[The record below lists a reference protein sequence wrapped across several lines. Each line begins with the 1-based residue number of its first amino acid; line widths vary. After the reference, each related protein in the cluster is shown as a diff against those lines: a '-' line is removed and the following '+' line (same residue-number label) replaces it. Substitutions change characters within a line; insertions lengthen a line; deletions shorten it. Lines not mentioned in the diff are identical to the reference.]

1 MSNDFAQ
8 FQDAFFEEAGDH
20 LAIIEEGLLQLEQR
34 PHDLDLL
41 NKIFRSAH
49 SIKGTSGM
57 FGFAA
62 VAQFTHKMETLLD
75 QMRTGLKTVTPV
87 ITDLFLKATDC
98 LKTLIE
104 AAKSGAPVDGDTVQQ
119 ITAELEVIQL
129 GAQPADEPA
138 YGERRAASGAKAK
151 DEAKVAK
158 KTGSSSSVAVASAA
172 LSATSPLALAS
183 SLAPAVHH
191 FAIAWTPPS
200 WIFQRGLDPRQV
212 FKELAGLGTLSNV
225 IVDSSKLPDIAD
237 MDPER
242 CYLKWSMDLATA
254 KEQGVVEAVF
264 EFVREDSVLTI
275 EERETHGEE
284 GTAIDVSRSEFQVS
298 SSNLKCET
306 SNSTPETSDGE
317 PMPLGEILVESGV
330 VSRETLD
337 HALAQQKRVGEILI
351 EQHAATPQQ
360 ISQALQKQQDSAA
373 YAKKGTETASIR
385 VDTAKIDKLINLV
398 GELVITQSMLSDLS
412 ARFEMSQLS
421 VLLERVAELE
431 RNTREIQERIMGIRM
446 LPIGTAFSRFPRL
459 VRDLSGKAGKKIQL
473 VFNGEETELDK
484 TVIESI
490 SDPLT
495 HLVRNSA
502 DHGLEP
508 PEERLATGKSEQG
521 TIHLNAFHEGG
532 NICITVGDDGRGLNR
547 DKILAKAI
555 KSGLISEQDK
565 LVDDQI
571 WPLIFKPGFSTAE
584 KVTDVSGRGVGLDVV
599 KRNIE
604 ALGGTVSIKTV
615 AGNGTTFTLKLPLT
629 LAIIEG
635 MTIRVGHE
643 TYILPMLSIV
653 ESIQP
658 KADRVKTIVGKGE
671 VMNVRGTYHPMMR
684 LYEVFGLEPEHKD
697 PTKAILMILETE
709 GERVAVMVDEILG
722 QQQVVIKSMEQ
733 NFRKVDG
740 IAGATILGDG
750 TVGFILDV
758 RGLLELARHGQ
769 AVAA

>member
-8 FQDAFFEEAGDH
+8 FQDAFFEEAGEH
-20 LAIIEEGLLQLEQR
+20 LAIIEEGLLQLEQS
-34 PHDLDLL
+34 PGDLDLL

-57 FGFAA
+57 FGFVT

-75 QMRTGLKTVTPV
+75 QLRTGQKTVTPV

-104 AAKSGAPVDGDTVQQ
+104 AAKTGSAVDEDTVQH
-119 ITAELEVIQL
+119 ITVDLEAMQSGV
-129 GAQPADEPA
+129 QPAVEPA
-138 YGERRAASGAKAK
+138 HGTAHTPSPM
-151 DEAKVAK
+151 
-158 KTGSSSSVAVASAA
+158 
-172 LSATSPLALAS
+172 PLAPHSGSAM
-183 SLAPAVHH
+183 HH
-191 FAIAWTPPS
+191 FAIDWTPPS
-200 WIFQRGLDPRQV
+200 WLFQRGLDPLQV
-212 FKELAGLGTLSNV
+212 FKELGGLGVLSNV
-225 IVDSSKLPDIAD
+225 IVDSSRLPDID
-237 MDPER
+237 NMDPET

-254 KEQGVVEAVF
+254 KEQTVVDAVF
-264 EFVREDSVLTI
+264 EFVREGSVLTI
-275 EERETHGEE
+275 IESARGEE
-284 GTAIDVSRSEFQVS
+284 PEPKGAEQASSRPSLAPSFS
-298 SSNLKCET
+298 SSESLDSPK
-306 SNSTPETSDGE
+306 
-317 PMPLGEILVESGV
+317 PLGEILVESGV
-330 VSRETLD
+330 VSRDTLD
-337 HALAQQKRVGEILI
+337 KALSQQKRVGEILV

-373 YAKKGTETASIR
+373 HVKKGNDTASIR

-412 ARFEMSQLS
+412 ARFEISQLS
-421 VLLERVAELE
+421 VLLERVAQLE

-473 VFNGEETELDK
+473 LLSGEETELDK

-490 SDPLT
+490 GDPLT

-508 PEERLATGKSEQG
+508 PEERVKAGKPEQG

-532 NICITVGDDGRGLNR
+532 NICITVEDDGRGLNR
-547 DKILAKAI
+547 EKILAKAI
-555 KSGLISEQDK
+555 KQGLIGENDK
-565 LVDDQI
+565 IGDDQI
-571 WPLIFKPGFSTAE
+571 WLLIFKPGFSTAE
-584 KVTDVSGRGVGLDVV
+584 KITDVSGRGVGMDVV

-604 ALGGTVSIKTV
+604 ALGGTVSIKT
-615 AGNGTTFTLKLPLT
+615 ALGKGTTFTLKLPLT

-658 KADRVKTIVGKGE
+658 KSDTVKTIVGKGE

-684 LYEVFGLEPEHKD
+684 LYEVFNLEPEYKD
-697 PTKAILMILETE
+697 PAKAILLILETE

-733 NFRKVDG
+733 NFRKVEG

-758 RGLLELARHGQ
+758 RGLLELARQGSL
-769 AVAA
+769 VAA

>member
-1 MSNDFAQ
+1 MSDDFAQ
-8 FQDAFFEEAGDH
+8 FNAAFFEEAAEH
-20 LAIIEEGLLQLEQR
+20 MAVIEAGLLELEQR
-34 PHDLDLL
+34 PSDLDLL

-49 SIKGTSGM
+49 SIKGVAGMLGFTS
-57 FGFAA
+57 

-75 QMRTGLKTVTPV
+75 QLRNGRITVTQPM
-87 ITDLFLKATDC
+87 TDLLLKSTDC
-98 LKTLIE
+98 LKALIE
-104 AAKSGAPVDGDTVQQ
+104 AAQNESTVDEAMVHP
-119 ITAELEVIQL
+119 LEVQL
-129 GAQPADEPA
+129 EEASSASTPPSADKVSVPAPATAQTPSPAAAQP
-138 YGERRAASGAKAK
+138 SGN
-151 DEAKVAK
+151 
-158 KTGSSSSVAVASAA
+158 SV
-172 LSATSPLALAS
+172 
-183 SLAPAVHH
+183 HR
-191 FAIAWTPPS
+191 FIIRWTPPA
-200 WIFQRGLDPRQV
+200 ILFQRGLDPQQI
-212 FKELAGLGTLSNV
+212 FKELGDLGTLSDV
-225 IVDSSKLPDIAD
+225 QLDSSHLPDLAA
-237 MDPER
+237 MDPEL
-242 CYLKWSMDLATA
+242 CYLAWTLSLETA
-254 KEQGVVEAVF
+254 KSKEVVEGVF
-264 EFVREDSVLTI
+264 EFVREDSTLTI
-275 EERETHGEE
+275 EEQAPGQGPGVQGKEPEARGDANDA
-284 GTAIDVSRSEFQVS
+284 GSPPMGSRPSPFA
-298 SSNLKCET
+298 
-306 SNSTPETSDGE
+306 STVESPK
-317 PMPLGEILVESGV
+317 PLGEILVETGV

-337 HALAQQKRVGEILI
+337 HALAQQKRVGEILV

-360 ISQALQKQQDSAA
+360 ISQALQKQQESAIH
-373 YAKKGTETASIR
+373 AKKGTDTASIR

-412 ARFEMSQLS
+412 AHFEMSQVS
-421 VLLERVAELE
+421 VLLERVAQLE

-459 VRDLSGKAGKKIQL
+459 VRDLSGKSGKKIQL
-473 VFNGEETELDK
+473 LLSGEETELDK

-490 SDPLT
+490 TDPLT

-508 PEERLATGKSEQG
+508 PEERLAAGKDEQG

-532 NICITVGDDGRGLNR
+532 NICITVADDGRGLNR

-565 LVDDQI
+565 ITDDQI

-584 KVTDVSGRGVGLDVV
+584 KVTDVSGRGVGMDVV

-604 ALGGTVSIKTV
+604 ALGGTVSIKTTL
-615 AGNGTTFTLKLPLT
+615 GKGTTFTLKLPLT

-658 KADRVKTIVGKGE
+658 KADTVKTIVGKGE
-671 VMNVRGTYHPMMR
+671 VMNVRGIYHPMMR
-684 LYEVFGLEPEHKD
+684 LYEVFDLEPEYKD
-697 PTKAILMILETE
+697 PAKAILLILETE

-733 NFRKVDG
+733 NFRKVEG

-758 RGLLELARHGQ
+758 RGLLELARQGGPVT
-769 AVAA
+769 A